1 MFTKPAIKNLG
12 VNSVSCDIQ
21 KCTAKKKILHVVFA
35 TENFKVNLTKN
46 GTKSDVN
53 KR

>member
-1 MFTKPAIKNLG
+1 
-12 VNSVSCDIQ
+12 
-21 KCTAKKKILHVVFA
+21 LHVVFA